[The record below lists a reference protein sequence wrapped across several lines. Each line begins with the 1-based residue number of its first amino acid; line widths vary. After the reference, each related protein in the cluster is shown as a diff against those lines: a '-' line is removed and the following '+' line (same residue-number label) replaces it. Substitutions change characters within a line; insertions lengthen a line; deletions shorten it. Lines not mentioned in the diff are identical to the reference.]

1 MPVEV
6 LPGQRVS
13 LKDLIEESKSGS
25 TKLLNVHWD
34 EFHAGVERFLKA
46 VSFTPHALGLTTGG
60 RICAQGE
67 KGDWRPGAGLRR
79 ERAGSECAKGRD
91 GAPDYARAAA
101 RGGHATE

>member
-13 LKDLIEESKSGS
+13 LKDLIEESKTGS

-46 VSFTPHALGLTTGG
+46 VSEVP
-60 RICAQGE
+60 
-67 KGDWRPGAGLRR
+67 RR
-79 ERAGSECAKGRD
+79 QLAVCLA
-91 GAPDYARAAA
+91 
-101 RGGHATE
+101 